1 MVQVTIK
8 MDFNN
13 RVRSSLSKSS
23 VGNDVLRG
31 STCCS
36 YDWTL
41 ETGLRK
47 RLCALGSCICLD
59 LLPIWRTVHFEADAE
74 EAEG

>member
-1 MVQVTIK
+1 

-23 VGNDVLRG
+23 VGNDFLRG

-41 ETGLRK
+41 ETGLEK

-59 LLPIWRTVHFEADAE
+59 LLPIRGTFRLEADAE

>member
-1 MVQVTIK
+1 

-13 RVRSSLSKSS
+13 RARNSLSKSS
-23 VGNDVLRG
+23 VGNDFLRG

-47 RLCALGSCICLD
+47 QLCALGSCICLN
-59 LLPIWRTVHFEADAE
+59 LLPIRGTVHLEADAE